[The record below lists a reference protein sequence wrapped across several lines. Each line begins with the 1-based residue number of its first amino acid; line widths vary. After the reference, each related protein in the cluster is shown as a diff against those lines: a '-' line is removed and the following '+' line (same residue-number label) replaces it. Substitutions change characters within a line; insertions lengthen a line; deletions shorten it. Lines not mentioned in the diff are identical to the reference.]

1 MDLLT
6 RNNTVTQ
13 EQIDRLWETAKVEVT
28 TAYDKCTVMTVK
40 LENGF
45 ILSASSACVD
55 PANYDPELGAQICRR
70 KIEDKLW
77 ELEGYCLQKQLFE
90 ERAAAQKG
98 MTAER
103 EGAILEAAI
112 ETWGERAQIGIAIEE
127 MSELTKALCKYL
139 RFQNGDLDCDAA
151 ALLRCAV
158 LEEMADVG
166 IMLNQM
172 ALIFGDPTEQ
182 EIYKLER
189 LEQRINRDKKGEE

>member
-1 MDLLT
+1 M
-6 RNNTVTQ
+6 NNTVTQ

-28 TAYDKCTVMTVK
+28 TAYDKCTVMTVQ

-90 ERAAAQKG
+90 ERTAAQKG

-112 ETWGERAQIGIAIEE
+112 ETWGERVQIGIAIEE

-158 LEEMADVG
+158 LRCAVLEEMADVG
-166 IMLNQM
+166 IMLKQM
-172 ALIFGDPTEQ
+172 ELIFGDPTEQ

>member
-1 MDLLT
+1 M
-6 RNNTVTQ
+6 NNTVTQ
-13 EQIDRLWETAKVEVT
+13 EQIDRLWETAKVEVK

-55 PANYDPELGAQICRR
+55 PANYDPELGEQICRN
-70 KIEDKLW
+70 KIGDKLW

-90 ERAAAQKG
+90 ERTAAQKG

-112 ETWGERAQIGIAIEE
+112 ETWGERAQIGMAIEE

-139 RFQNGDLDCDAA
+139 RFQNGDPDCDAE

-172 ALIFGDPTEQ
+172 AMIFGDPTER
-182 EIYKLER
+182 EIYKYKLEW

>member
-1 MDLLT
+1 M
-6 RNNTVTQ
+6 NNTVTQ
-13 EQIDRLWETAKVEVT
+13 EQIDRLWETAKVEVK
-28 TAYDKCTVMTVK
+28 TAYDKCTVMTVQ

-45 ILSASSACVD
+45 ILTASSACVD
-55 PANYDPELGAQICRR
+55 PANYDPELGEQICRN
-70 KIEDKLW
+70 KIGDKLW

-90 ERAAAQKG
+90 ERAAAQND